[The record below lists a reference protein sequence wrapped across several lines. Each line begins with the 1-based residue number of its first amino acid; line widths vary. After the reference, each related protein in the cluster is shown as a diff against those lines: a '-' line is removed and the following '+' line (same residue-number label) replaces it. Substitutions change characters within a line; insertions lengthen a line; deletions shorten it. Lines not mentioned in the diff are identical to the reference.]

1 MEDLISL
8 MNEVPPF
15 FLPPTPPTARDEQR
29 LPVAPG
35 ALPGLHQLVEAQV
48 ARTPDAIALLADPAT
63 QWSYRQLDTRA
74 NRLAHWLHQ
83 HGVGAETPVGICLP
97 RNPWLVISVLAVLKS
112 GAVSVPLDPQ
122 YPPERLHTILADAQI
137 PLMLTASGSAPPVQL
152 PAYTQVLCLDE
163 EQQSISQQSSEPL
176 HVPIHPAMLA
186 SIISTSG
193 STGRPKGTLN
203 THQGIGNRLLAAQAS
218 TPLGPGDRLLLEV
231 SPGFDVFLW
240 ELLWPLLAGATI
252 VLVRAGGQRE
262 SDHLS
267 LLLRQEA
274 ITVAHASPSL
284 LRELLLETEARAPE
298 DLRHVYC
305 GGEVLPPDLQ
315 ELCWQRWPAV
325 TLHNQ
330 YGPTECAI
338 HSTSWTCRA
347 EDGQARV
354 PVGAPIA
361 QVQIH
366 VVDGQGCAVP
376 AGTIGELAI
385 GGVGVGRGYLGR
397 PDLTAER
404 YIPDRWS
411 ELPGGRLYLTG
422 DQGRQRE
429 DGILEFLFRT
439 DEQVKLR
446 GYRVELGE
454 IEAVLRQSPDLRD
467 AVVVLQEA
475 VAGEQRLIA
484 YVVPR
489 AEPGP
494 TTYDLRDHARRFL
507 PDYMLPN
514 VWVAL
519 PALPRS
525 PHGKVDRQALPLP
538 DALRPEVRSL
548 YVAPR
553 TETERELAQMW
564 QHLLDLQQVGVYDD
578 FFELGGHSLKAT
590 RVVAYARRAFQ
601 VPLAL
606 LHFFQDPTIAA
617 LARLIEGGRGDA

>member
-1 MEDLISL
+1 MFYFPMEDVISL
-8 MNEVPPF
+8 MNDVPPF
-15 FLPPTPPTARDEQR
+15 FLSPSSRHPA
-29 LPVAPG
+29 APG
-35 ALPGLHQLVEAQV
+35 TSPGLHQLVEAQV

-63 QWSYRQLDTRA
+63 QWSYRQLDAHA
-74 NRLAHWLHQ
+74 NRLAHRLQ
-83 HGVGAETPVGICLP
+83 QSGVGAQTPVGVCLP
-97 RNPWLVISVLAVLKS
+97 RSPQLVVSVLAVLKS
-112 GAVSVPLDPQ
+112 GAVYVPLDPE
-122 YPPERLHTILADAQI
+122 YPVERLRAMLTDAHI
-137 PLMLTASGSAPPVQL
+137 PLIIAAPGAAPPLQL
-152 PAYTQVLCLDE
+152 AERTQVFCLDE
-163 EQQSISQQSSEPL
+163 EQHNLCQQSDEPL

-186 SIISTSG
+186 SIIFTSG

-203 THQGIGNRLLAAQAS
+203 THQGIGNRLLAAQAT

-231 SPGFDVFLW
+231 SPSFDIFLW
-240 ELLWPLLAGATI
+240 EMLWPLLAGATI

-262 SDHLS
+262 SDYLGQV
-267 LLLRQEA
+267 LRQEG
-274 ITVAHASPSL
+274 ISVAHASPSL
-284 LRELLLETEARAPE
+284 LRELLLAEARAPE
-298 DLRHVYC
+298 DLRHMYC

-315 ELCWQRWPAV
+315 ALCWQCWPAV
-325 TLHNQ
+325 QLHNQ

-338 HSTSWTCRA
+338 HSTSWTCRP
-347 EDGQARV
+347 EDGQTRV
-354 PVGAPIA
+354 PIGAPIA

-376 AGTIGELAI
+376 AGAVGELAI

-397 PDLTAER
+397 PELTAAR
-404 YIPDRWS
+404 YIPDSWS
-411 ELPGGRLYLTG
+411 ALPGGRLYLTG

-429 DGILEFLFRT
+429 DGILEFLSRT

-454 IEAVLRQSPDLRD
+454 IEAVLRQCHDLRD
-467 AVVVLQEA
+467 AVVVLQETTP
-475 VAGEQRLIA
+475 GEQRLIA

-489 AEPGP
+489 EEPGP

-507 PDYMLPN
+507 PEYMLPN

-525 PHGKVDRQALPLP
+525 PNGKLDRQALPLP
-538 DALRPEVRSL
+538 DAERPEVRSL

-553 TETERELAQMW
+553 TEVERTLARMW
-564 QHLLDLQQVGVYDD
+564 QQLLDLQQVGVYDD

-590 RVVAYARRAFQ
+590 RAVADARRTFQ

-617 LARLIEGGRGDA
+617 IARRIEGARGNA